1 MDSRCDSQSRI
12 GDIDMR
18 VKGKKFDFTV
28 VTKRLPTGLKIEMDL
43 VEHPGAVLVIP
54 FLSQDRIV
62 FLRQY
67 RAAVGKYLWELPAGT
82 LERKESIRQ
91 CAKRELMEET
101 RFETGRLTSVG
112 KIHPVPG
119 YSTEVIHIFKAEEL
133 KKGKGGTGDADE
145 VIRVQIFTR
154 THVRKIFREG
164 RITDAKTICALA
176 LCGWI

>member
-1 MDSRCDSQSRI
+1 
-12 GDIDMR
+12 MR

-54 FLSQDRIV
+54 FLSQERVV

-101 RFETGRLTSVG
+101 HFETGRLTSVG

-119 YSTEVIHIFKAEEL
+119 YSTEVIYIFKAEEL

-176 LCGWI
+176 LCGWL